1 MPEIFRYPHAVR
13 DDEIDALGHA
23 NNVAYVE
30 WMQSA
35 ALAHSAAQ
43 GWPGE
48 RYMQLGS
55 GFIVRAHEIKYLRSA
70 LEGDEIVVRTW
81 VADMRRFSSTR
92 RYRIERSDGELLA
105 TAATQ
110 WAFVEYATQTLQRIP
125 QEVSASFEIVGDEA
139 EGTMPSGE

>member
-1 MPEIFRYPHAVR
+1 MPAVYLHSHR
-13 DDEIDALGHA
+13 VVPAEIDRLGHA
-23 NNVAYVE
+23 NNLAYLK
-30 WMQSA
+30 WMIDA

-139 EGTMPSGE
+139 EGTVPPSE